1 MIELRCEPSLPTKP
15 GDSGFV
21 QTISL
26 LDGKQM
32 IGVAR
37 WHCAAVDDAGEDS
50 GVVQVLEL
58 NVTPRH
64 RRRGSGR
71 RLMDGVIEQANEFF
85 RRRESRL
92 KKVWIG
98 VEQKGQ
104 VNARAFLTARGF
116 HHIGGAVGLFRDQ
129 ELMVYV
135 KSLD

>member
-1 MIELRCEPSLPTKP
+1 MTEIHCEPPLPAKS
-15 GDSGFV
+15 GGVGFV

-26 LDGKQM
+26 LDGKAL
-32 IGVAR
+32 IGAAR
-37 WHCAAVDDAGEDS
+37 WHCAAVDDDGEDS

-58 NVTPRH
+58 SVLSPH

-71 RLMDGVIEQANEFF
+71 RLMDAVFEQANEFF
-85 RRRESRL
+85 RRRGSRL

-104 VNARAFLTARGF
+104 VNARAFLTSRGF

-135 KSLD
+135 KSLV